1 MAEDAAGFGVALRVL
16 SVVGAGAPQS
26 SRPFREPR
34 LSVRAQN
41 GAIYQAMKTLP
52 PLMILCYGALNAWTA
67 RVLKVGT
74 AGGKWRRPDEG
85 DGREATAGTAR
96 DAVLK
101 AITIYGKEPRVC
113 RRCARTWE
121 CKRGRAI
128 KVCPQ
133 CQTRKAE
140 P

>member
-1 MAEDAAGFGVALRVL
+1 
-16 SVVGAGAPQS
+16 
-26 SRPFREPR
+26 
-34 LSVRAQN
+34 
-41 GAIYQAMKTLP
+41 MKTLP
-52 PLMILCYGALNAWTA
+52 PLMILCYGAGDAWTA
-67 RVLKVGT
+67 RVLKVGNG
-74 AGGKWRRPDEG
+74 AGKWRRPDEG

-113 RRCARTWE
+113 RRCGRTWE

-140 P
+140 PLRADMVPLVVNREAD

>member
-1 MAEDAAGFGVALRVL
+1 
-16 SVVGAGAPQS
+16 
-26 SRPFREPR
+26 
-34 LSVRAQN
+34 
-41 GAIYQAMKTLP
+41 MKALP
-52 PLMILCYGALNAWTA
+52 PLMILCHGSGDAWTA

-101 AITIYGKEPRVC
+101 AITLQGKGPRVC

-121 CKRGRAI
+121 CKRGRTI
-128 KVCPQ
+128 TICPQ

-140 P
+140 PTQPTPTPTLERVRFVVGVHDPAADRRD

>member
-1 MAEDAAGFGVALRVL
+1 
-16 SVVGAGAPQS
+16 
-26 SRPFREPR
+26 
-34 LSVRAQN
+34 
-41 GAIYQAMKTLP
+41 MKTLP
-52 PLMILCYGALNAWTA
+52 PLMILCYGRDDSWTA

-101 AITIYGKEPRVC
+101 AITIFGKEPRVC
-113 RRCARTWE
+113 RRCGRTWE
-121 CKRGRAI
+121 CKRGRTI
-128 KVCPQ
+128 TICPQ

-140 P
+140 PLRADMVPLIVNR

>member
-1 MAEDAAGFGVALRVL
+1 
-16 SVVGAGAPQS
+16 
-26 SRPFREPR
+26 
-34 LSVRAQN
+34 
-41 GAIYQAMKTLP
+41 MKTLP
-52 PLMILCYGALNAWTA
+52 PLMILCHGSGDAWTA

-101 AITIYGKEPRVC
+101 AITLQGKGPRVC

-121 CKRGRAI
+121 CKRGRTI
-128 KVCPQ
+128 TICPQ

-140 P
+140 PLRADMVPFIVNREAD